1 MREPTRRQL
10 QAIGFV
16 ALLSPAT
23 RLLPGMAAR
32 RASHAG
38 WLCPILALPLCA
50 LVSAVI
56 SRALRYKSPGEG
68 LGEVLLRRSPVL
80 GRAALGV
87 SALYLALYAGFA
99 VRSAASRFIYTVYTG
114 STPWIFVAAGL
125 GAGLLAALGS
135 VKRLARTAELFRPL
149 LLLALLPVLGA
160 AIARLDWGELLP
172 IGVRDIPGMALGA
185 LECAGTTGFAL
196 TFVPLFETGDAVE
209 RRALAMTSWSA
220 RMALFHTALIA
231 SVLGRFGPELSGEF
245 TYPFFALVR
254 NTGLFGV
261 AERVE
266 APVTALWVLSDF
278 VLCGLA
284 LTGSARLARLAL
296 GIKSAPGR
304 PWPLRPRVLT
314 TLAAAAAALACALAA
329 APDARVLRI
338 VSEKAVVW
346 ANLAVIALMLAAA
359 LSAGRRGGNR

>member
-10 QAIGFV
+10 QALGFV

-231 SVLGRFGPELSGEF
+231 SVLGRFGPS
-245 TYPFFALVR
+245 
-254 NTGLFGV
+254 
-261 AERVE
+261 
-266 APVTALWVLSDF
+266 
-278 VLCGLA
+278 
-284 LTGSARLARLAL
+284 
-296 GIKSAPGR
+296 
-304 PWPLRPRVLT
+304 
-314 TLAAAAAALACALAA
+314 
-329 APDARVLRI
+329 
-338 VSEKAVVW
+338 
-346 ANLAVIALMLAAA
+346 
-359 LSAGRRGGNR
+359 